1 MAQSGINNTFK
12 LIAKYRTGKEI
23 TSYGIE
29 DTMGVKRKIT
39 KAQMCFLMGA
49 GLINNYSLTFFK
61 NKPILRSLSNND
73 EKLPEYADTNTSAKH
88 KYKIIK
94 EIVLEGRTIGFDVA
108 LLNGNSPMKL
118 KIQDVYKL
126 VKNELIAGVSFDEED
141 KDVLKFE
148 NENDIYNINVYDI
161 NTNIEIPRIN
171 IFIDMREVKMTPTE
185 SNLTAI
191 GNMEFLAFGDKIEK
205 LKKDVKVVIDSFSYN
220 ESLLSDISRHNIRI
234 RNTQSIFDI
243 RSKADLFKLGR
254 IDILNIIATVI
265 QRYDINAKE
274 IKMTL
279 TDNNNKQNLGNY
291 IYKVG

>member
-1 MAQSGINNTFK
+1 MSQANMNNTFK

-29 DTMGVKRKIT
+29 DGLGVKRKIT

-49 GLINNYSLTFFK
+49 GLIDNYSITFFK
-61 NKPILRSLSNND
+61 NKPILRSLGNND
-73 EKLPEYADTNTSAKH
+73 DKLPEYADTNTNIKH

-94 EIVLEGRTIGFDVA
+94 EIVLDGRTVGFDIA

-126 VKNELIAGVSFDEED
+126 VRNELIAGVSLD
-141 KDVLKFE
+141 KDDQDVLKFD

-161 NTNIEIPRIN
+161 NTNEEIPRIN
-171 IFIDMREVKMTPTE
+171 IFIDMNEVKISPSE

-191 GNMEFLAFGDKIEK
+191 GNMEYLAFGEKIEK

-220 ESLLSDISRHNIRI
+220 GSVLLDISRHNIRI
-234 RNTQSIFDI
+234 GNKQSIFDI
-243 RSKADLFKLGR
+243 RSKMDLYKLKR
-254 IDILNIIATVI
+254 LDIFNIIATII

-274 IKMTL
+274 IKITL
-279 TDNNNKQNLGNY
+279 TDINKQNLGNY
-291 IYKVG
+291 VYKVG